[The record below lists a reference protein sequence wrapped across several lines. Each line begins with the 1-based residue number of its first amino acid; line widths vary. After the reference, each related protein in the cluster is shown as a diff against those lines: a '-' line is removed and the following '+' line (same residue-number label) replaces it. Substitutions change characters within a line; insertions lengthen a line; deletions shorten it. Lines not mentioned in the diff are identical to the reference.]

1 MAGTE
6 SWLPPPPSQGG
17 KRELVY
23 PPGAADCASAHGSSL
38 VALPDGGVL
47 AAWFGGSREGA
58 RDVAIYAARRSPDGR
73 GWSSPTRIAK
83 VGEEAHWN
91 AVLFWYPSAPGV
103 IPQHAGAVRRLHLHF
118 KVGNSISRWRTYAC
132 YSTDSGASWS
142 EPAELV
148 AGDRGGRGCVKN
160 KPVLL
165 DSGGP
170 VIVAGASTEASRWEA
185 FADVSADGGASW
197 TASPAVRVPDGAGV
211 IQPSLWAST
220 GLAVHMLLRSD
231 GGRIY
236 RADSA
241 DGGANWSDARPTSMP
256 NNNSG
261 IDVARLSDGTLV
273 LAYNPQSGRHPLSLA
288 MSQDNGG
295 TWRRCYDVERSAGE
309 FSYPAIIPWPEGL
322 GVCLTYTHNR
332 QTVGFLSVSL
342 ADLQQPQ
349 PQ

>member
-1 MAGTE
+1 M
-6 SWLPPPPSQGG
+6 L
-17 KRELVY
+17 R
-23 PPGAADCASAHGSSL
+23 
-38 VALPDGGVL
+38 
-47 AAWFGGSREGA
+47 
-58 RDVAIYAARRSPDGR
+58 
-73 GWSSPTRIAK
+73 
-83 VGEEAHWN
+83 
-91 AVLFWYPSAPGV
+91 
-103 IPQHAGAVRRLHLHF
+103 PQ
-118 KVGNSISRWRTYAC
+118 VGNSISRWRTYAC

-288 MSQDNGG
+288 MSQVGTRTPPPFPDPLVLGNWPPPRRLVGRMASQLVGGPGALTLALTSMPQDNGG

-309 FSYPAIIPWPEGL
+309 FSYPAIIPWPEVPPPIL
-322 GVCLTYTHNR
+322 
-332 QTVGFLSVSL
+332 
-342 ADLQQPQ
+342 P
-349 PQ
+349 